1 MRAGFLF
8 LLVCLSAVLPAS
20 ASLAQSYDNPKAL
33 VAAIYEPF
41 QRGEKPTEFG
51 QFYSERLKGLFANQG
66 EKTAASAGIVV
77 NTQTSGAP
85 EVMFNPFIDAQNY
98 LLFDLAIGEPVIIGD
113 NAMVTVSYHNFDH
126 PTLLT
131 IAAVKQADGWKVDD
145 VASIGNEE
153 HWLLS
158 WLLTYDVFSN

>member
-1 MRAGFLF
+1 MRAGLF
-8 LLVCLSAVLPAS
+8 VLLAFFSFALPAT
-20 ASLAQSYDNPKAL
+20 AFAETYDNPKAL
-33 VAAIYEPF
+33 VTAIYEPF

-51 QFYSERLKGLFANQG
+51 QFYSQHLNGLFASQG

-77 NTQTSGAP
+77 NTQTSAAP
-85 EVMFNPFIDAQNY
+85 EVIFNPFIDAENY
-98 LLFDLAIGEPVIIGD
+98 LLFDLVIGEPVIIGD
-113 NAMVTVSYHNFDH
+113 NAMVTVSFHNFDH

-131 IAAVKQADGWKVDD
+131 IAAVKEDDGWKVDD
-145 VASIGNEE
+145 VASIGKEE